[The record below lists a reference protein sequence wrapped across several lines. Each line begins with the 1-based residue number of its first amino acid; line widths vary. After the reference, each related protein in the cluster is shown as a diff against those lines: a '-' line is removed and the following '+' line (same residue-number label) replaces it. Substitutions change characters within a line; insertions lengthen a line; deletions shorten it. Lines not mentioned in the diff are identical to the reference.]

1 MKDITIKVLK
11 KENEGKLKSDF
22 DFQFMNTYLDPILS
36 FYQVVEA
43 FINNSDIEAE
53 EDKETVVYLTMCSL
67 AISFG
72 KDKAIYRKLFSEL
85 RMRNVYGL
93 LEPLTE
99 FTEFLI
105 NYFNQ
110 SLKSNISYDI
120 FSMFSHPLFIP
131 FLESLATII
140 NKEKIDLDNFDKITA
155 LAEDHI
161 KEFDKITVK
170 DYTNS
175 LSPKDVEHE
184 EGGKEILKWDVWK
197 KQNGFSDSVERIDE
211 DDD

>member
-1 MKDITIKVLK
+1 MKVLR
-11 KENEGKLKSDF
+11 KESEGTLESDSDF
-22 DFQFMNTYLDPILS
+22 RYMETFLVPILS
-36 FYQVVEA
+36 FYKIVEV
-43 FINNSDIEAE
+43 FIKNSQLEIE

-85 RMRNVYGL
+85 RMRNVYAL

-99 FTEFLI
+99 FTEFLM

-110 SLKSNISYDI
+110 SLKGKISY
-120 FSMFSHPLFIP
+120 SMLTMFSHPLFVP
-131 FLESLATII
+131 FLESLVTII
-140 NKEKIDLDNFDKITA
+140 IKEKINLDNFDRITD
-155 LAEDHI
+155 LADDHI

-175 LSPKDVEHE
+175 FSSKDIETLSGD
-184 EGGKEILKWDVWK
+184 GGKEILKWDVWK
-197 KQNGFSDSVERIDE
+197 KQNGFSTDVERIDE